1 MDPIKLFSQ
10 YFGKTVPPFMVALFL
25 IYFYARYNECG
36 DVMESLRYAAKKAL
50 L

>member
-1 MDPIKLFSQ
+1 MNPVNLFSQ
-10 YFGKTVPPFMVALFL
+10 YFGKTVPFL
-25 IYFYARYNECG
+25 MIPVFLSYFFVKYNECG